1 MFFDS
6 DKHCSVYRFMVNDFG
21 VKDHQSS
28 EVENRPRCSAL
39 QLKISP
45 DRIHYLKFILEGYD
59 GLAIL
64 STADARH
71 GLVEIHYPPEI
82 KRDLIDLLA
91 EVSSEIIK

>member
-1 MFFDS
+1 
-6 DKHCSVYRFMVNDFG
+6 MVNHSG
-21 VKDHQSS
+21 VEKYPATDI
-28 EVENRPRCSAL
+28 ENKPRCATL
-39 QLKISP
+39 QLKIAP

-64 STADARH
+64 STADARN

-82 KRDLIDLLA
+82 KRDLLELLA